1 MKKIRFKIGNKIFAG
16 FLALILI
23 FTLNAV
29 SSIFTLS
36 RSSDIIEE
44 TAEIIDPS
52 MAAINDFTL
61 LVTRSKMLITNWVYL
76 QMNEEDK
83 EALKELHSREY
94 PQLKEELNL
103 LAAKWNDEAEKK
115 KLDTIFRDFE
125 ALLALEKGIMNSLVT
140 FEDYEDPLKRFDAN
154 MAIEG
159 EVLDRSAKLDK
170 KLEELSAIKEKETEA
185 AKQNLTASFDTLQK
199 TTITLGIISIAIG
212 LMCAFYMARSITT
225 PINYI
230 KDIIIKL
237 GKGELPEESAKSFS
251 SDEIGEMKVA
261 VDKLVTG
268 LKSTSGFAE
277 NIGKGHYTAEFVPLS
292 ESDVLGNA
300 LIDMRNNLQKV
311 AEEDK
316 IRNWTTE
323 GLARFGETLRKNN
336 DNITRLADEIIA
348 NLVKY
353 LGANQGGLF
362 IIHEERDGIKYL
374 NLAACYAWNKKKYLE
389 QKIHEGEGLTG
400 QAWLEKD
407 TVFLTE
413 VPDNYVNITSGL
425 GEANP
430 SSIVIIPLK
439 VNEEVFGVVELAS
452 FHIFKEYEIDFV
464 EKIAESIASTISSVK
479 INERTQELLQESTQ
493 MTEQLR
499 SQEEEMRQNMEELQA
514 TQEEMQRAQ
523 KDRDQKENLINLTN
537 MQIELDANFRIG
549 NLNHV
554 FTQIL
559 QYDLKDLIGKPLETI
574 LVSKDSMT
582 VARKNL
588 EEGMVWSGVLE
599 LTNKYNENVLVKVS
613 AGKIEAMH
621 QEEHKYLLFATEIS
635 NIEVA

>member
-1 MKKIRFKIGNKIFAG
+1 
-16 FLALILI
+16 
-23 FTLNAV
+23 
-29 SSIFTLS
+29 
-36 RSSDIIEE
+36 
-44 TAEIIDPS
+44 
-52 MAAINDFTL
+52 
-61 LVTRSKMLITNWVYL
+61 
-76 QMNEEDK
+76 
-83 EALKELHSREY
+83 
-94 PQLKEELNL
+94 
-103 LAAKWNDEAEKK
+103 
-115 KLDTIFRDFE
+115 
-125 ALLALEKGIMNSLVT
+125 
-140 FEDYEDPLKRFDAN
+140 
-154 MAIEG
+154 
-159 EVLDRSAKLDK
+159 
-170 KLEELSAIKEKETEA
+170 
-185 AKQNLTASFDTLQK
+185 
-199 TTITLGIISIAIG
+199 
-212 LMCAFYMARSITT
+212 
-225 PINYI
+225 
-230 KDIIIKL
+230 
-237 GKGELPEESAKSFS
+237 
-251 SDEIGEMKVA
+251 
-261 VDKLVTG
+261 
-268 LKSTSGFAE
+268 
-277 NIGKGHYTAEFVPLS
+277 
-292 ESDVLGNA
+292 VLGNA

-362 IIHEERDGIKYL
+362 IIHEERDGTKYL